1 MEREVEN
8 KMVIDSLWNDLDEI
22 DEAEREEREEE
33 FYRKADEEY
42 DEDVADL
49 VSRGW
54 GHVNGYYL

>member
-1 MEREVEN
+1 MPREVEN

-42 DEDVADL
+42 DEDDEE
-49 VSRGW
+49 
-54 GHVNGYYL
+54 